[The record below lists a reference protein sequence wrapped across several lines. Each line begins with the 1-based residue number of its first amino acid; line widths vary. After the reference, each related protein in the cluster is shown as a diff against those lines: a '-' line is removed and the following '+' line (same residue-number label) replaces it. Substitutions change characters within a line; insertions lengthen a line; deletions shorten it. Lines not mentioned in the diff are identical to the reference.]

1 MLPRGVEG
9 DEDEAGGGSEEGDVE
24 GGGGGGGGGGEEI
37 TVANGDPSCIK
48 AVECVCL

>member
-9 DEDEAGGGSEEGDVE
+9 DEDEAGGGSEGGDVE
-24 GGGGGGGGGGEEI
+24 GGGGGGGGGEEI